1 MSEYRLKIVGVHYAA
16 NPEYV
21 PGIECTEEM
30 ELNTVERLKR
40 MDETR
45 PRVVL
50 MPEPNNPVDPNAVM
64 ARAVGRKI
72 GYVAKTDLVLAHR
85 LLRCSGQ
92 RMMCAAMAEVEVCR
106 RGSMYVSVE
115 AEPEAVARTEVALPA
130 FDRSRWTC
138 TIASLDPHDKWLA
151 CQEAEYMLAHLLAH
165 PTPETRGELMEYM
178 RVWIDNNLH
187 DLSRDTKLLR
197 EQYMAQLTALG
208 DDKLTPLIRRID
220 KQRTALCGDHR
231 MTYRLAWWRELAA
244 SPQMELYWTRWTSR
258 RGCDLWRDLRDID
271 HHLRMLPGDVYDYVD
286 RRSYLFARL
295 CALDIPRDILWNIY
309 TLLLLRE
316 RICTELRISRKP
328 LAPDAYLVDEEV
340 ASPQPSP
347 EGEGAADIAESEVPS
362 LWERMGGEVAF
373 VRAVEAVQSFF
384 WAQSSWA
391 VVYCVCR
398 DYMGLSAS
406 VSEFE
411 RRVAELPLK
420 RCVYECPPSTIR
432 RALSN
437 NDYMAYPITR
447 WPDGRA
453 LKLARQLEEELRIG
467 IDS

>member
-271 HHLRMLPGDVYDYVD
+271 RHLRMLPGDVYDYVD

-347 EGEGAADIAESEVPS
+347 EGEGAADIAESEVPKHTP
-362 LWERMGGEVAF
+362 
-373 VRAVEAVQSFF
+373 EAI
-384 WAQSSWA
+384 A
-391 VVYCVCR
+391 
-398 DYMGLSAS
+398 D
-406 VSEFE
+406 
-411 RRVAELPLK
+411 
-420 RCVYECPPSTIR
+420 
-432 RALSN
+432 ALSRVF
-437 NDYMAYPITR
+437 DPQSMKSADWIAAYRVLVDKCDAPRAYVDFAAFINALEV
-447 WPDGRA
+447 DGLPVCSSELLRKA
-453 LKLARQLEEELRIG
+453 DPCYKRPLVLWRSKADASSRRSLLDKRLAIAEELAKLL
-467 IDS
+467 